1 MCLILQQRPGFT
13 LSRDRL
19 SGIIARNSDGF
30 GAMWSDGQRLH
41 HVRMVGTRDEL
52 AAAYRPLAGRPA
64 LLHWRLATHG
74 RVDASMAHPFP
85 LSDRVA
91 LMHNGMIDCGTPH
104 AGHSDTWHIAELL
117 LRPIAESNPDQ
128 LFRDDFV
135 AMLGGLIDRTNK
147 LALLHADGRS
157 VIVNRSSGV
166 DWQGCWWSNTYA
178 WDAPAELAPRP
189 TYASYSGSSSYGG
202 GYGSGYSYNDRR
214 STAVHGDDEPDWWTP
229 SARPAL
235 PAKTPRRLRDIL
247 TDGDAAELVGWCEA
261 HPATCTTLLTDWGSL
276 SREEAE
282 ELAADPETAAGWLAE
297 LADSGVWGE
306 ALSA

>member
-1 MCLILQQRPGFT
+1 MCLILQQRAGFT

-19 SGIIARNSDGF
+19 SGIIARNGDGF

-41 HVRMVGTRDEL
+41 HLRMVGS
-52 AAAYRPLAGRPA
+52 AAEMAEAYRPLAGRPA

-117 LRPIAESNPDQ
+117 LRPIAEADPDR
-128 LFRDDFV
+128 LFRDDFA
-135 AMLGGLIDRTNK
+135 AMLGGLIGNTNK
-147 LALLHADGRS
+147 LAILHADGRS
-157 VIVNRSSGV
+157 VIVNRTSGV

-178 WDAPAELAPRP
+178 WDAPAELTPRP
-189 TYASYSGSSSYGG
+189 TYSAPHYS
-202 GYGSGYSYNDRR
+202 DRR
-214 STAVHGDDEPDWWTP
+214 SAARWRDEENADWWTP
-229 SARPAL
+229 SARPARF
-235 PAKTPRRLRDIL
+235 PSRPLRDIL
-247 TDGDAAELVGWCEA
+247 HDGDAAELVAWCEA
-261 HPATCTTLLTDWGSL
+261 HPATCATLLTDWGSL
-276 SREEAE
+276 SREEAH
-282 ELAADPETAAGWLAE
+282 ELAADPEQAAAWLAE
-297 LADSGVWGE
+297 LADAGVWGE